1 MSLRLLLT
9 LAITLL
15 ATSSLPNDPRFDEQW
30 ALYKVGATCAW
41 ERTTGSTEVIVAVVD
56 SGVDP
61 THPDLAA
68 RLRTDGYDFVD
79 DDDDPRD
86 ENGHGTHVAGII
98 AAILDNNEG
107 IAGLA
112 PNVTILPVRVMN
124 ARGKG
129 SDRAIARGIRF
140 AADRGAKVI
149 NLSLGATLTLSADEP
164 SALVNEAIVYAQQQ
178 GALVVVAAGNDAV
191 PLPNAIAIDNP
202 DVLVVAATD
211 QRDRKAPF
219 SNSGPWVAVSAPGV
233 NILSA
238 MPTYEVFLT
247 SDELPRDERFRRN
260 YDYMS
265 GTSQAT
271 PYVSALA
278 ALLFSANPDW
288 NASQVAETI
297 RTNATDIRDLNPRF
311 ELGTGRIDACK
322 SFGGPPAEQAP
333 LPAPRPSAPRNETVL
348 GLLALCVCGIVL
360 ALALMAIAI
369 IGAGRR
375 RALRPAPAPAPAPV
389 PVYVPPPPSTP
400 PQPYQPAP
408 PQPVPTPQPAPTG
421 AWGTLAVIAG
431 AAQPRTYPL
440 IGAELVIGRSE
451 ECQIV
456 LIGDGS
462 VSRRHAIIRNN
473 GRQVTVED
481 AGSSHGTYLN
491 GVRITQPAPVRRGD
505 VLQVGQTQ
513 LRFG

>member
-1 MSLRLLLT
+1 MALRVLFI
-9 LAITLL
+9 LAIVLL
-15 ATSSLPNDPRFDEQW
+15 AAPSAPNDPDFDKQW
-30 ALYKVGATCAW
+30 ALRKVGALCAW
-41 ERTTGSTEVIVAVVD
+41 DRTTGSAEVIVAIVD

-61 THPDLAA
+61 THPDLVD

-79 DDDDPRD
+79 NDSDPRD
-86 ENGHGTHVAGII
+86 ENGHGTHVAGIV
-98 AAILDNNEG
+98 AAVLNNNEG
-107 IAGLA
+107 VAGLA
-112 PNVTILPVRVMN
+112 PGVTILPVRVMD
-124 ARGKG
+124 ARGRG

-140 AADRGAKVI
+140 SADKGAKVI
-149 NLSLGATLTLSADEP
+149 NLSLGATLTLNADEP
-164 SALVNEAIVYAQQQ
+164 LALVNDAIVYAQQQ

-191 PLPNAIAIDNP
+191 PLPNAIAVDNP

-211 QRDRKAPF
+211 ERDRKAPF

-233 NILSA
+233 HILST

-247 SDELPRDERFRRN
+247 SDRLPPDERFRRN

-271 PYVSALA
+271 PYVAALA

-288 NASQVAETI
+288 SPAQVAETI
-297 RTNATDIRDLNPRF
+297 RSNATNIRDLNPRF

-322 SFGGPPAEQAP
+322 SFGGPPAEAAP
-333 LPAPRPSAPRNETVL
+333 QPAPSPSTVRSESIL
-348 GLLALCVCGIVL
+348 GLLALCICGIVL
-360 ALALMAIAI
+360 ALVIMTLTFIR
-369 IGAGRR
+369 GGRR
-375 RALRPAPAPAPAPV
+375 RAPTPAPVPAPV
-389 PVYVPPPPSTP
+389 PVYTPPPAPTP
-400 PQPYQPAP
+400 PQPYRPTPPPVAA
-408 PQPVPTPQPAPTG
+408 PQPPTG
-421 AWGTLAVIAG
+421 AWGTLMVIAG
-431 AAQPRTYPL
+431 AAQPRTYSL
-440 IGAELVIGRSE
+440 AGAEVLIGRSE

-462 VSRRHAIIRNN
+462 VSRRHAIVRND
-473 GRQVTVED
+473 GRQVTVAD

-491 GVRITQPAPVRRGD
+491 GVRITQPTPVRRGD

>member
-1 MSLRLLLT
+1 MALRVLFI
-9 LAITLL
+9 LAIVLL
-15 ATSSLPNDPRFDEQW
+15 AAPSAPNDPDFDKQW
-30 ALYKVGATCAW
+30 ALRKVGALCAW
-41 ERTTGSTEVIVAVVD
+41 DRTTGSAEVIVAIVD

-61 THPDLAA
+61 THPDLVD

-79 DDDDPRD
+79 NDSDPRD
-86 ENGHGTHVAGII
+86 ENGHGTHVAGIV
-98 AAILDNNEG
+98 AAVLNNNEG
-107 IAGLA
+107 VAGLA
-112 PNVTILPVRVMN
+112 PGVTILPVRVMD
-124 ARGKG
+124 ARGRG

-140 AADRGAKVI
+140 SADKGAKVI
-149 NLSLGATLTLSADEP
+149 NLSLGATLTLNADEP
-164 SALVNEAIVYAQQQ
+164 LALVNDAIVYAQQQ

-191 PLPNAIAIDNP
+191 PLPNAIAVDNP

-211 QRDRKAPF
+211 ERDRKAPF

-233 NILSA
+233 HILST

-247 SDELPRDERFRRN
+247 SDRLPPDERFRRN

-271 PYVSALA
+271 PYVAALA

-288 NASQVAETI
+288 SPAQVAETI
-297 RTNATDIRDLNPRF
+297 RSNATNIRDLNPRF

-322 SFGGPPAEQAP
+322 SFGGPPAEAAP
-333 LPAPRPSAPRNETVL
+333 QPAPSPSTVRSESIL
-348 GLLALCVCGIVL
+348 GLLALCICGIVL
-360 ALALMAIAI
+360 ALVIMTLTFIR
-369 IGAGRR
+369 GGRR
-375 RALRPAPAPAPAPV
+375 APTPAPVPAPV
-389 PVYVPPPPSTP
+389 PVYTPPPA
-400 PQPYQPAP
+400 PAP
-408 PQPVPTPQPAPTG
+408 PQPYRPAPPPVAAPQSPTG
-421 AWGTLAVIAG
+421 AWGTLMVIAG
-431 AAQPRTYPL
+431 AAQPRTYSL
-440 IGAELVIGRSE
+440 DGAEMLIGRSE

-462 VSRRHAIIRNN
+462 VSRRHAIVRND
-473 GRQVTVED
+473 GRQVTVAD

-491 GVRITQPAPVRRGD
+491 GVRITQPTPVRRGD

>member
-1 MSLRLLLT
+1 MALRVLFI
-9 LAITLL
+9 LAIVLL
-15 ATSSLPNDPRFDEQW
+15 AAPSAPNDPDFDKQW
-30 ALYKVGATCAW
+30 ALRKVGALCAW
-41 ERTTGSTEVIVAVVD
+41 DRTTGSAEVIVAVVD

-61 THPDLAA
+61 THPDLVD

-79 DDDDPRD
+79 NDSDPRD
-86 ENGHGTHVAGII
+86 EHGHGTHVAGIV
-98 AAILDNNEG
+98 AAVLNNNEG
-107 IAGLA
+107 VAGLA
-112 PNVTILPVRVMN
+112 PDVTILPVRVMDE
-124 ARGKG
+124 RGRG

-140 AADRGAKVI
+140 SADKGAKVI
-149 NLSLGATLTLSADEP
+149 NLSLGATLTLNADEP
-164 SALVNEAIVYAQQQ
+164 LALVNDAIVYAQQQ

-191 PLPNAIAIDNP
+191 PLPNAIAVDNP

-211 QRDRKAPF
+211 ERDRKAPF

-233 NILSA
+233 YILST
-238 MPTYEVFLT
+238 MPTYDVFLT
-247 SDELPRDERFRRN
+247 SDRLPPDERFQRN

-271 PYVSALA
+271 PYVAALA

-288 NASQVAETI
+288 SPAQVAETI
-297 RTNATDIRDLNPRF
+297 RSNATNIRDLNPRF

-322 SFGGPPAEQAP
+322 SFGGPPAEAAP
-333 LPAPRPSAPRNETVL
+333 QPAPSPSTVRSESIL
-348 GLLALCVCGIVL
+348 GLLALCICGIVL
-360 ALALMAIAI
+360 ALVIMTLTFIR
-369 IGAGRR
+369 GGRR
-375 RALRPAPAPAPAPV
+375 RAPTPAPV
-389 PVYVPPPPSTP
+389 SASVPVYTPPPAPTP
-400 PQPYQPAP
+400 PQPYRPPPVDA
-408 PQPVPTPQPAPTG
+408 PQPPTG
-421 AWGTLAVIAG
+421 AWGTLMVIAG
-431 AAQPRTYPL
+431 AAQPRTYSL
-440 IGAELVIGRSE
+440 AGAEVLIGRSE

-462 VSRRHAIIRNN
+462 VSRRHAIVRND
-473 GRQVTVED
+473 GRQVTVAD

>member
-1 MSLRLLLT
+1 MALRVLFI
-9 LAITLL
+9 LAIVLL
-15 ATSSLPNDPRFDEQW
+15 AAPSAPNDPDFDKQW
-30 ALYKVGATCAW
+30 ALRKVGALCAW
-41 ERTTGSTEVIVAVVD
+41 DRTTGSAEVIVAIVD

-61 THPDLAA
+61 THPDLVD

-79 DDDDPRD
+79 DDSDPRD
-86 ENGHGTHVAGII
+86 ENGHGTHVAGIV
-98 AAILDNNEG
+98 AAVLNNNEG
-107 IAGLA
+107 VAGLA
-112 PNVTILPVRVMN
+112 PNVTILPVRVMD
-124 ARGKG
+124 ARGRG

-140 AADRGAKVI
+140 SADKGAKVI
-149 NLSLGATLTLSADEP
+149 NLSLGATLTLNADEP
-164 SALVNEAIVYAQQQ
+164 LALVNDAIVYAQQQ

-191 PLPNAIAIDNP
+191 PLPNAIAVDNP

-211 QRDRKAPF
+211 ERDRKAPF

-233 NILSA
+233 HILST

-247 SDELPRDERFRRN
+247 SDRLPPDERFRRN

-271 PYVSALA
+271 PYVAALA

-288 NASQVAETI
+288 SPAQVAETI
-297 RTNATDIRDLNPRF
+297 RSNATNIRDLNPRF

-322 SFGGPPAEQAP
+322 SFGGPPAEAAP
-333 LPAPRPSAPRNETVL
+333 QPAPSPSTVRSESIL
-348 GLLALCVCGIVL
+348 GLLALCICGIVL
-360 ALALMAIAI
+360 ALVIMTLTFIR
-369 IGAGRR
+369 GGRR
-375 RALRPAPAPAPAPV
+375 RAPTPAPVPAPV
-389 PVYVPPPPSTP
+389 PVYTPPPAPTP
-400 PQPYQPAP
+400 PQPYRPTPPPVAA
-408 PQPVPTPQPAPTG
+408 PQPPTG
-421 AWGTLAVIAG
+421 AWGTLMVIAG
-431 AAQPRTYPL
+431 AAQPRTYSL
-440 IGAELVIGRSE
+440 AGAEVLIGRSE

-462 VSRRHAIIRNN
+462 ISRRHAIVRND
-473 GRQVTVED
+473 GRQVTVAD

-491 GVRITQPAPVRRGD
+491 GVRITQPTPVRRGD

>member
-1 MSLRLLLT
+1 MSLRLLLA

-15 ATSSLPNDPRFDEQW
+15 VTSPSPNDPRFDDQW

-41 ERTTGSTEVIVAVVD
+41 ERTTGRADVIVAVVD
-56 SGVDP
+56 TGVDP

-68 RLRTDGYDFVD
+68 RVRADGYDFVD

-98 AAILDNNEG
+98 AAILNNNEG

-124 ARGKG
+124 ARGRG
-129 SDRAIARGIRF
+129 SDPDIARGIRF

-149 NLSLGATLTLSADEP
+149 NLSLGATLMLNADEP

-191 PLPNAIAIDNP
+191 PLPNAIAVDNP

-211 QRDRKAPF
+211 DRDRRAPF

-233 NILSA
+233 NILST

-271 PYVSALA
+271 PYVAALA

-288 NASQVAETI
+288 SAGQVAETI
-297 RTNATDIRDLNPRF
+297 RSNATDIRNLNPRF

-333 LPAPRPSAPRNETVL
+333 QPMPRPSAPRNETAL
-348 GLLALCVCGIVL
+348 GLLALCVCGVVL
-360 ALALMAIAI
+360 ALILATITFIA
-369 IGAGRR
+369 AGRR
-375 RALRPAPAPAPAPV
+375 RAPRPAPAPAPV
-389 PVYVPPPPSTP
+389 PVYVPPPPPAP
-400 PQPYQPAP
+400 PQPYQPTPPAP
-408 PQPVPTPQPAPTG
+408 VSAPQPAPAG
-421 AWGTLAVIAG
+421 AWGTLTVIAG
-431 AAQPRTYPL
+431 AAQPRTYSL
-440 IGAELVIGRSE
+440 SGAELVIGRSE

-491 GVRITQPAPVRRGD
+491 GVRITQPTPVRRGD

>member
-1 MSLRLLLT
+1 MSLRILLA
-9 LAITLL
+9 LAIILL
-15 ATSSLPNDPRFDEQW
+15 AAPSTPNDPSFDRQW
-30 ALYKVGATCAW
+30 ALRKVGALCAW
-41 ERTTGSTEVIVAVVD
+41 DRTTGSANVIVAVVD

-61 THPDLAA
+61 THPDLVD

-79 DDDDPRD
+79 DDSDPRD
-86 ENGHGTHVAGII
+86 ENGHGTHVAGIV
-98 AAILDNNEG
+98 AAVLNNNEG
-107 IAGLA
+107 VAGLA
-112 PNVTILPVRVMN
+112 PGVTILPVRVMD
-124 ARGKG
+124 ARGRG

-140 AADRGAKVI
+140 SADKGAKVI
-149 NLSLGATLTLSADEP
+149 NLSLGATLTLNADEP
-164 SALVNEAIVYAQQQ
+164 SALVNDAIVYAQQQ

-191 PLPNAIAIDNP
+191 PLPNAIAVDNP

-211 QRDRKAPF
+211 ERDRKAPF

-233 NILSA
+233 NILST

-247 SDELPRDERFRRN
+247 SNRLPPDERFRRN

-271 PYVSALA
+271 PYVAALA

-288 NASQVAETI
+288 SPAQVAEAI
-297 RTNATDIRDLNPRF
+297 RSNATNIRDLNPRF

-322 SFGGPPAEQAP
+322 SFGGPPAEAAP
-333 LPAPRPSAPRNETVL
+333 QPALPPSTVRGESFL
-348 GLLALCVCGIVL
+348 GLLALCICGIVL
-360 ALALMAIAI
+360 ALVAMTLTFIR
-369 IGAGRR
+369 GGQR
-375 RALRPAPAPAPAPV
+375 RAPTPVPVPAPV
-389 PVYVPPPPSTP
+389 PVYTPPPAPTP
-400 PQPYQPAP
+400 PQPYRLLPVAA
-408 PQPVPTPQPAPTG
+408 PQPPTG
-421 AWGTLAVIAG
+421 AWGTLMVIAG
-431 AAQPRTYPL
+431 AAQPRTYL
-440 IGAELVIGRSE
+440 LAGAEVLIGRSE

-462 VSRRHAIIRNN
+462 VSRRHAIVRND
-473 GRQVTVED
+473 GRQVTVAD

-491 GVRITQPAPVRRGD
+491 GVRITQPTPVRRGD

>member
-1 MSLRLLLT
+1 MMSLRILLA
-9 LAITLL
+9 LAIALF
-15 ATSSLPNDPRFDEQW
+15 ASASSPTDPRFDEQW

-41 ERTTGSTEVIVAVVD
+41 ERTRGSADVIVAVVD

-68 RLRTDGYDFVD
+68 RLRSDGYDFVD
-79 DDDDPRD
+79 NDADPRD

-112 PNVTILPVRVMN
+112 PEVTILPVRVMN

-149 NLSLGATLTLSADEP
+149 NLSLGATLTLNADEP
-164 SALVNEAIVYAQQQ
+164 SALVNDAIIYAQQQ

-191 PLPNAIAIDNP
+191 PLPNAIAVDNP

-219 SNSGPWVAVSAPGV
+219 SNSGPWIAVSAPGV
-233 NILSA
+233 NILST

-247 SDELPRDERFRRN
+247 SDQVPRDERFRRD

-271 PYVSALA
+271 PYVAALA

-288 NASQVAETI
+288 SAAQVAETI

-333 LPAPRPSAPRNETVL
+333 QPAPRPSAPRSESLL

-360 ALALMAIAI
+360 ALAFAAIAL

-375 RALRPAPAPAPAPV
+375 RSPRPAPAPV
-389 PVYVPPPPSTP
+389 PVPVYAPPTPSSP
-400 PQPYQPAP
+400 PQPYQATP
-408 PQPVPTPQPAPTG
+408 PVSTAQSAPTG

-431 AAQPRTYPL
+431 AAQPRTYAL
-440 IGAELVIGRSE
+440 SGAELVIGRSE

-491 GVRITQPAPVRRGD
+491 GARIIQPTPVRRGD

>member
-1 MSLRLLLT
+1 MSLRLLLA

-15 ATSSLPNDPRFDEQW
+15 ATSSSPTDPRFDEQW

-41 ERTTGSTEVIVAVVD
+41 ERTTGSADVIVAVVD

-68 RLRTDGYDFVD
+68 RLRSDGYDFVD
-79 DDDDPRD
+79 NDDDPRD

-98 AAILDNNEG
+98 AAILNNNEG
-107 IAGLA
+107 IVGLA

-149 NLSLGATLTLSADEP
+149 NLSLGATLTLSANEP
-164 SALVNEAIVYAQQQ
+164 SALVNEAIIYAQQQ

-202 DVLVVAATD
+202 DVLIVAATD

-233 NILSA
+233 NILST

-271 PYVSALA
+271 PYVAALA

-288 NASQVAETI
+288 SASQVAETI
-297 RTNATDIRDLNPRF
+297 RANATDIRDLNPRF

-322 SFGGPPAEQAP
+322 SFGGLPAEQAP
-333 LPAPRPSAPRNETVL
+333 QPMPRPSAPRNETAL
-348 GLLALCVCGIVL
+348 GLLALCVCGVVL
-360 ALALMAIAI
+360 ALLLATTTFIA
-369 IGAGRR
+369 AGRR
-375 RALRPAPAPAPAPV
+375 RAPRPAPAPAPV
-389 PVYVPPPPSTP
+389 PVYVPPPPAAP
-400 PQPYQPAP
+400 PQPYQPTP
-408 PQPVPTPQPAPTG
+408 SPSVPTPSPAPAG
-421 AWGTLAVIAG
+421 GWGTLMVIAG

-440 IGAELVIGRSE
+440 SGVELVIGRSE

-491 GVRITQPAPVRRGD
+491 GVRITQPTPVRRGD

>member
-1 MSLRLLLT
+1 MSLRILLA
-9 LAITLL
+9 LAITLFV
-15 ATSSLPNDPRFDEQW
+15 TSASPTDPRFDEQW

-41 ERTTGSTEVIVAVVD
+41 ERTTGSADVIVAVVD

-79 DDDDPRD
+79 NDDDPRD

-98 AAILDNNEG
+98 AAILNNNEG

-112 PNVTILPVRVMN
+112 PGVTILPVRVMN
-124 ARGKG
+124 ARGRG

-149 NLSLGATLTLSADEP
+149 NLSLGATLTLNADEP
-164 SALVNEAIVYAQQQ
+164 SALVNDAIIYAQQQ

-191 PLPNAIAIDNP
+191 PLPNAIAVDNP

-211 QRDRKAPF
+211 QRDRRAPF
-219 SNSGPWVAVSAPGV
+219 SNTGPWVAVSAPGV
-233 NILSA
+233 NILST

-247 SDELPRDERFRRN
+247 SDAVPRDERFRRN

-271 PYVSALA
+271 PYVAALA

-288 NASQVAETI
+288 SASQVAETI

-311 ELGTGRIDACK
+311 EMGTGRIDACK

-333 LPAPRPSAPRNETVL
+333 QPMPQPDGPIPVSETAL

-360 ALALMAIAI
+360 ALLLATMTFIV
-369 IGAGRR
+369 AGRR
-375 RALRPAPAPAPAPV
+375 RAPRPAPAPV
-389 PVYVPPPPSTP
+389 PVYVPPPPPAP
-400 PQPYQPAP
+400 PQPYQQPAP
-408 PQPVPTPQPAPTG
+408 APTAPTPQSAPSG

-431 AAQPRTYPL
+431 AAQSRTYPL
-440 IGAELVIGRSE
+440 SGAELVIGRSE

>member
-1 MSLRLLLT
+1 MSLRILLA
-9 LAITLL
+9 LAIILL
-15 ATSSLPNDPRFDEQW
+15 AAPSTPNDPSFDRQW
-30 ALYKVGATCAW
+30 ALRKVGALCAW
-41 ERTTGSTEVIVAVVD
+41 DRTTGSANVIVAVVD

-61 THPDLAA
+61 THPDLVD

-79 DDDDPRD
+79 DDSDPRD
-86 ENGHGTHVAGII
+86 ENGHGTHVAGIV
-98 AAILDNNEG
+98 AAVLNNNEG
-107 IAGLA
+107 VAGLA
-112 PNVTILPVRVMN
+112 PGVTILPVRVMD
-124 ARGKG
+124 ARGRG

-140 AADRGAKVI
+140 SADKGAKVI
-149 NLSLGATLTLSADEP
+149 NLSLGATLTLNADEP
-164 SALVNEAIVYAQQQ
+164 SALVNDAIIYAQQQ

-191 PLPNAIAIDNP
+191 PLPNAIAVDNP

-211 QRDRKAPF
+211 ERDRKAPF

-233 NILSA
+233 HILST

-247 SDELPRDERFRRN
+247 SDRLPPDERFRRN

-271 PYVSALA
+271 PYVAALA

-288 NASQVAETI
+288 SPAQVAEAI
-297 RTNATDIRDLNPRF
+297 RSNATNIRDLNPRF

-322 SFGGPPAEQAP
+322 SFGGPPAEAAP
-333 LPAPRPSAPRNETVL
+333 QPALPPSTVRGESFL
-348 GLLALCVCGIVL
+348 GLLALCICGIVL
-360 ALALMAIAI
+360 ALVAMTLTFIR
-369 IGAGRR
+369 GGQR
-375 RALRPAPAPAPAPV
+375 RAPTPVPVPAPV
-389 PVYVPPPPSTP
+389 PVYTPPPAPTP
-400 PQPYQPAP
+400 PQPYRMLPVAA
-408 PQPVPTPQPAPTG
+408 PQPPTG
-421 AWGTLAVIAG
+421 AWGTLMVIAG
-431 AAQPRTYPL
+431 AAQPRTYL
-440 IGAELVIGRSE
+440 LAGAEVLIGRSE

-462 VSRRHAIIRNN
+462 VSRRHAIVRND
-473 GRQVTVED
+473 GRQVTVAD

-491 GVRITQPAPVRRGD
+491 GVRITQPTPVRRGD

>member
-1 MSLRLLLT
+1 MLLRVLLALT
-9 LAITLL
+9 ITLS
-15 ATSSLPNDPRFDEQW
+15 ATSSSPTDPRFDEQW
-30 ALYKVGATCAW
+30 ALRKVGATCAW
-41 ERTTGSTEVIVAVVD
+41 QRTTGSVDVIVAVVD

-79 DDDDPRD
+79 NDNDPSD

-107 IAGLA
+107 IVGLA

-124 ARGKG
+124 ARGRG

-149 NLSLGATLTLSADEP
+149 NLSLGATLTLNADEP
-164 SALVNEAIVYAQQQ
+164 SALVNDAIIYAQQQ

-211 QRDRKAPF
+211 ERDRKAPF

-233 NILSA
+233 DILST

-247 SDELPRDERFRRN
+247 SDQVPPDERFRRN
-260 YDYMS
+260 YDRMS

-271 PYVSALA
+271 PYVAALA

-288 NASQVAETI
+288 SAAQVAEAI
-297 RTNATDIRDLNPRF
+297 RTNATNIRDLNPRF

-322 SFGGPPAEQAP
+322 AFGGPPAEQISQ
-333 LPAPRPSAPRNETVL
+333 PAPRLSAPRNETLL
-348 GLLALCVCGIVL
+348 GLLALCVCGVVL
-360 ALALMAIAI
+360 ALIVTVITIA
-369 IGAGRR
+369 GAGRR
-375 RALRPAPAPAPAPV
+375 RAPRPAPAPTPV
-389 PVYVPPPPSTP
+389 PVYAPPPQPAP

-408 PQPVPTPQPAPTG
+408 APPVTASPQPLPSG
-421 AWGTLAVIAG
+421 AWGTLVVIAG
-431 AAQPRTYPL
+431 AAQPRTYSL
-440 IGAELVIGRSE
+440 SGAEVVIGRSE

-456 LIGDGS
+456 LFGDGS
-462 VSRRHAIIRNN
+462 VSRRHATIRNN

-491 GVRITQPAPVRRGD
+491 GVRITQPTPVRRGD

>member
-1 MSLRLLLT
+1 MALRILFI
-9 LAITLL
+9 LAILLL
-15 ATSSLPNDPRFDEQW
+15 ATPSAPNDPNFDKQW
-30 ALYKVGATCAW
+30 ALRKVGALCAW
-41 ERTTGSTEVIVAVVD
+41 DRTTGSAEVIVAVVD

-61 THPDLAA
+61 THPDLVD

-79 DDDDPRD
+79 NDSDPRD
-86 ENGHGTHVAGII
+86 ENGHGTHVAGIV
-98 AAILDNNEG
+98 AAVLNNNEG
-107 IAGLA
+107 VAGLA
-112 PNVTILPVRVMN
+112 PGVTILPVRVMD
-124 ARGKG
+124 ARGRG

-140 AADRGAKVI
+140 SADRGAKVI
-149 NLSLGATLTLSADEP
+149 NLSLGATLTLNADEP
-164 SALVNEAIVYAQQQ
+164 SVLVNDAIVYAQQQ

-191 PLPNAIAIDNP
+191 PLPNAIAVDNP

-211 QRDRKAPF
+211 ERDRKAPF

-233 NILSA
+233 NILST

-247 SDELPRDERFRRN
+247 SDWLPPDERFRRN

-288 NASQVAETI
+288 SPAQVAEII
-297 RTNATDIRDLNPRF
+297 RSNATNIRDLNPRF

-322 SFGGPPAEQAP
+322 SFGGPPAEAAP
-333 LPAPRPSAPRNETVL
+333 QPAPSPSTVRSESIL
-348 GLLALCVCGIVL
+348 GLLALCICGI
-360 ALALMAIAI
+360 ALALVIMTLTFIW
-369 IGAGRR
+369 GGRR
-375 RALRPAPAPAPAPV
+375 RAPTPAPVPAPV
-389 PVYVPPPPSTP
+389 PVYTPPPAPAP
-400 PQPYQPAP
+400 PQPYQPTSPPVAA
-408 PQPVPTPQPAPTG
+408 PQPPTG
-421 AWGTLAVIAG
+421 AWGTLTVIAG
-431 AAQPRTYPL
+431 AAQPRTYSL
-440 IGAELVIGRSE
+440 ASAEVLIGRSE

-462 VSRRHAIIRNN
+462 VSRRHAIVRND
-473 GRQVTVED
+473 GRQVTVAD

-491 GVRITQPAPVRRGD
+491 GVRITQPTPVRRGD

>member
-1 MSLRLLLT
+1 MSLRILLA
-9 LAITLL
+9 LAIILL
-15 ATSSLPNDPRFDEQW
+15 AAPSAPNDPRFDRQW
-30 ALYKVGATCAW
+30 ALRRVGALCAW
-41 ERTTGSTEVIVAVVD
+41 DRTTGSAEVIGAIVD

-61 THPDLAA
+61 THPDLVD

-79 DDDDPRD
+79 NDSDPRD
-86 ENGHGTHVAGII
+86 ENGHGTHVAGIV
-98 AAILDNNEG
+98 AAVLNNNEG
-107 IAGLA
+107 VAGLA
-112 PNVTILPVRVMN
+112 PGVTILPVRVMD
-124 ARGKG
+124 ARGRG

-140 AADRGAKVI
+140 SADKGAKVI
-149 NLSLGATLTLSADEP
+149 NLSLGATLTLNADEP
-164 SALVNEAIVYAQQQ
+164 LALVNDAIVYAQQQ

-191 PLPNAIAIDNP
+191 PLPNAIAVDNP

-211 QRDRKAPF
+211 ERDRKAPF

-233 NILSA
+233 HILST

-247 SDELPRDERFRRN
+247 SDRLPPDERFRRN

-271 PYVSALA
+271 PYVAALA

-288 NASQVAETI
+288 SPAQVAETI
-297 RTNATDIRDLNPRF
+297 RSNATNIRDLNPRF

-322 SFGGPPAEQAP
+322 SFGGPPAEAAP
-333 LPAPRPSAPRNETVL
+333 QPAPSPSTVRSESIL
-348 GLLALCVCGIVL
+348 GLLALCICGIVL
-360 ALALMAIAI
+360 ALVIMTLTFIR
-369 IGAGRR
+369 GGRR
-375 RALRPAPAPAPAPV
+375 RAPTPAPVPAPV
-389 PVYVPPPPSTP
+389 PVYTPPPAPTP
-400 PQPYQPAP
+400 PQPYRPTPVDA
-408 PQPVPTPQPAPTG
+408 PQPPTG
-421 AWGTLAVIAG
+421 AWGTLMVIAG
-431 AAQPRTYPL
+431 AAQPRTYSL
-440 IGAELVIGRSE
+440 AGAEVLIGRSE

-462 VSRRHAIIRNN
+462 ISRRHAIVRND
-473 GRQVTVED
+473 GRQVTVAD

-491 GVRITQPAPVRRGD
+491 GVRITQPTLVRRGD

>member
-1 MSLRLLLT
+1 MALRVLLILAILLL
-9 LAITLL
+9 A
-15 ATSSLPNDPRFDEQW
+15 APSAPNDPDFDKQW
-30 ALYKVGATCAW
+30 ALRKVGALCAW
-41 ERTTGSTEVIVAVVD
+41 DRTTGSAEVIVAVVD

-61 THPDLAA
+61 THPDLVD

-79 DDDDPRD
+79 NDSDPRD
-86 ENGHGTHVAGII
+86 EHGHGTHVAGIV
-98 AAILDNNEG
+98 AAVLNNNEG
-107 IAGLA
+107 VAGLA
-112 PNVTILPVRVMN
+112 PGVTILPVRVMD
-124 ARGKG
+124 ARGRG

-140 AADRGAKVI
+140 SADKGAKVI
-149 NLSLGATLTLSADEP
+149 NLSLGATLTLNADEP
-164 SALVNEAIVYAQQQ
+164 LALVNDAIIYAQQQ

-191 PLPNAIAIDNP
+191 PLPNAIAVDNP

-211 QRDRKAPF
+211 ERDRKAPF

-233 NILSA
+233 HILST

-247 SDELPRDERFRRN
+247 SDRLPPDERFRRN

-271 PYVSALA
+271 PYVAALA
-278 ALLFSANPDW
+278 ALLFSANPEW
-288 NASQVAETI
+288 SAAQVAEVI
-297 RTNATDIRDLNPRF
+297 RSNATNIRDLNPRF

-322 SFGGPPAEQAP
+322 SFGGPPAEAAP
-333 LPAPRPSAPRNETVL
+333 QPAPSPSTVRSESIL
-348 GLLALCVCGIVL
+348 GLLALCICGIVL
-360 ALALMAIAI
+360 ALVIMTLTFIR
-369 IGAGRR
+369 GGRR
-375 RALRPAPAPAPAPV
+375 RAPTPAPV
-389 PVYVPPPPSTP
+389 SASVPVYTPPPAPTP
-400 PQPYQPAP
+400 PQPYRPPPVDA
-408 PQPVPTPQPAPTG
+408 PQPPTG
-421 AWGTLAVIAG
+421 AWGTLMVIAG
-431 AAQPRTYPL
+431 AAQPRTYSL
-440 IGAELVIGRSE
+440 AGAEVLIGRSE

-462 VSRRHAIIRNN
+462 VSRRHAIVRND
-473 GRQVTVED
+473 GRQVTVAD

>member
-1 MSLRLLLT
+1 MALR
-9 LAITLL
+9 ILL
-15 ATSSLPNDPRFDEQW
+15 ALTIILVAAPSAPNDPSFDKQW
-30 ALYKVGATCAW
+30 ALYKVGALCAW
-41 ERTTGSTEVIVAVVD
+41 ERTTGSADVIVAIVD

-61 THPDLAA
+61 THPDLVE

-79 DDDDPRD
+79 DDSDPRD
-86 ENGHGTHVAGII
+86 ENGHGTHVAGIV
-98 AAILDNNEG
+98 AAVLNNNEG
-107 IAGLA
+107 ITGLA

-124 ARGKG
+124 ERGRG

-140 AADRGAKVI
+140 SADKGAKVI
-149 NLSLGATLTLSADEP
+149 NLSLGATLTLNTDEP
-164 SALVNEAIVYAQQQ
+164 SVLVNEAIVYAQQR

-191 PLPNAIAIDNP
+191 PLPNAIAVDNP

-219 SNSGPWVAVSAPGV
+219 SNSGPWIAVSAPGV
-233 NILSA
+233 NILST

-247 SDELPRDERFRRN
+247 SDRLPSDERFRRN

-271 PYVSALA
+271 PYVAALA
-278 ALLFSANPDW
+278 ALLFSAHPDW
-288 NASQVAETI
+288 STTQVAETI
-297 RTNATDIRDLNPRF
+297 RANATNIRDLNPRF

-322 SFGGPPAEQAP
+322 SFGGPPAEAAP
-333 LPAPRPSAPRNETVL
+333 QPAPPPSTVRGESIL
-348 GLLALCVCGIVL
+348 GLLALCVCGVVL
-360 ALALMAIAI
+360 ALFIMTIAFI
-369 IGAGRR
+369 RGGRR
-375 RALRPAPAPAPAPV
+375 RAPTPAPV
-389 PVYVPPPPSTP
+389 PTPVPVYTPPPAPTP

-408 PQPVPTPQPAPTG
+408 LPASAPSQPPAG
-421 AWGTLAVIAG
+421 AWGTLTVIAG
-431 AAQPRTYPL
+431 AAQPRTYSL
-440 IGAELVIGRSE
+440 AGAEVLIGRSE

-462 VSRRHAIIRNN
+462 VSRRHALVRND
-473 GRQVTVED
+473 GRHVTVMD
-481 AGSSHGTYLN
+481 VGSSHGTYLN
-491 GVRITQPAPVRRGD
+491 GVRITQPTPVRRGD

>member
-1 MSLRLLLT
+1 MLRLLLA
-9 LAITLL
+9 LAVTFV
-15 ATSSLPNDPRFDEQW
+15 ATSSSPNDPRFDEQW

-41 ERTTGSTEVIVAVVD
+41 ERTRGSAEVIVAVVD

-149 NLSLGATLTLSADEP
+149 NLSLGATLTLNADEP
-164 SALVNEAIVYAQQQ
+164 SALVNEAIVYAQQR
-178 GALVVVAAGNDAV
+178 GALIVAAAGNDAV
-191 PLPNAIAIDNP
+191 PLPNAIAVDNP

-233 NILSA
+233 NILST

-288 NASQVAETI
+288 SARQVAETI
-297 RTNATDIRDLNPRF
+297 RANAKDIRDLNPRF

-322 SFGGPPAEQAP
+322 SFGGPPAEQVQ
-333 LPAPRPSAPRNETVL
+333 PAPRPSAPRNETAL
-348 GLLALCVCGIVL
+348 GLLAVCVCGLVL
-360 ALALMAIAI
+360 ALLLATLTLAS
-369 IGAGRR
+369 AGRR
-375 RALRPAPAPAPAPV
+375 RAPSPAPAPAPV

-408 PQPVPTPQPAPTG
+408 PPTPTPQPTPAG
-421 AWGTLAVIAG
+421 AWGTLTVIAG
-431 AAQPRTYPL
+431 AAQPRVYPL
-440 IGAELVIGRSE
+440 SGAELVVGRSE
-451 ECQIV
+451 ACQIV
-456 LIGDGS
+456 LIGDGT
-462 VSRRHAIIRNN
+462 VSRRHAIIRND

-491 GVRITQPAPVRRGD
+491 GVRIIQPAPVRRGD

>member
-1 MSLRLLLT
+1 MMSLRLLLT

-15 ATSSLPNDPRFDEQW
+15 ATSSSPNDPRFDEQW

-233 NILSA
+233 DILSA
-238 MPTYEVFLT
+238 MPTYEVF
-247 SDELPRDERFRRN
+247 RQAMACRA
-260 YDYMS
+260 MS
-265 GTSQAT
+265 GSAAT
-271 PYVSALA
+271 T
-278 ALLFSANPDW
+278 
-288 NASQVAETI
+288 TI
-297 RTNATDIRDLNPRF
+297 
-311 ELGTGRIDACK
+311 
-322 SFGGPPAEQAP
+322 
-333 LPAPRPSAPRNETVL
+333 
-348 GLLALCVCGIVL
+348 
-360 ALALMAIAI
+360 
-369 IGAGRR
+369 
-375 RALRPAPAPAPAPV
+375 
-389 PVYVPPPPSTP
+389 
-400 PQPYQPAP
+400 
-408 PQPVPTPQPAPTG
+408 
-421 AWGTLAVIAG
+421 
-431 AAQPRTYPL
+431 
-440 IGAELVIGRSE
+440 
-451 ECQIV
+451 
-456 LIGDGS
+456 
-462 VSRRHAIIRNN
+462 
-473 GRQVTVED
+473 
-481 AGSSHGTYLN
+481 
-491 GVRITQPAPVRRGD
+491 
-505 VLQVGQTQ
+505 
-513 LRFG
+513 

>member
-1 MSLRLLLT
+1 MSLRILLA
-9 LAITLL
+9 LAIILL
-15 ATSSLPNDPRFDEQW
+15 AAPSTPNDPSFDRQW
-30 ALYKVGATCAW
+30 ALRKVGALCAW
-41 ERTTGSTEVIVAVVD
+41 DRTTGSANVIVAVVD

-61 THPDLAA
+61 THPDLVD

-79 DDDDPRD
+79 DDSDPRD
-86 ENGHGTHVAGII
+86 ENGHGTHVAGIV
-98 AAILDNNEG
+98 AAVLNNNEG
-107 IAGLA
+107 VAGLA
-112 PNVTILPVRVMN
+112 PGVTILPVRVMD
-124 ARGKG
+124 ARGRG

-140 AADRGAKVI
+140 SADKGAKVI
-149 NLSLGATLTLSADEP
+149 NLSLGATLTLNADEP
-164 SALVNEAIVYAQQQ
+164 SALVNDAIVYAQQQ

-191 PLPNAIAIDNP
+191 PLPNAIAVDNP

-211 QRDRKAPF
+211 ERDRKAPF

-233 NILSA
+233 NILST

-247 SDELPRDERFRRN
+247 SNRLPPDERFRRN

-271 PYVSALA
+271 PYVAALA

-288 NASQVAETI
+288 SPAQVAEAI
-297 RTNATDIRDLNPRF
+297 RSNATNIRDLNPRF

-322 SFGGPPAEQAP
+322 SFGGPPAEAAP
-333 LPAPRPSAPRNETVL
+333 QPALPPSTVRGESFL
-348 GLLALCVCGIVL
+348 GLLALCICGIVL
-360 ALALMAIAI
+360 ALVAMTLTFIR
-369 IGAGRR
+369 GGQR
-375 RALRPAPAPAPAPV
+375 RAPTPVPVPAPV
-389 PVYVPPPPSTP
+389 PVYTPPPAPTP
-400 PQPYQPAP
+400 PQPYRMLPVAA
-408 PQPVPTPQPAPTG
+408 PQPPTG
-421 AWGTLAVIAG
+421 AWGTLMVIAG
-431 AAQPRTYPL
+431 AAQPRTYL
-440 IGAELVIGRSE
+440 LAGAEVLIGRSE

-462 VSRRHAIIRNN
+462 VSRRHAIVRND
-473 GRQVTVED
+473 GRQVTVAD

-491 GVRITQPAPVRRGD
+491 GVRITQPTPVRRGD

>member
-1 MSLRLLLT
+1 MALRVLFI
-9 LAITLL
+9 LAIVLL
-15 ATSSLPNDPRFDEQW
+15 AAPSAPNDPDFDKQW
-30 ALYKVGATCAW
+30 ALRKVGALCAW
-41 ERTTGSTEVIVAVVD
+41 DRTTGSAEVIVAIVD

-61 THPDLAA
+61 THPDLVD

-79 DDDDPRD
+79 NDSDPRD
-86 ENGHGTHVAGII
+86 ENGHGTHVAGIV
-98 AAILDNNEG
+98 AAVLNNNEG
-107 IAGLA
+107 VAGLA
-112 PNVTILPVRVMN
+112 PGVTILPVRVMD
-124 ARGKG
+124 ARGRG

-140 AADRGAKVI
+140 SADKGAKVI
-149 NLSLGATLTLSADEP
+149 NLSLGATLTLNADEP
-164 SALVNEAIVYAQQQ
+164 LALVNDAIVYAQQQ

-191 PLPNAIAIDNP
+191 PLPNAIAVDNP

-211 QRDRKAPF
+211 ERDRKAPF

-233 NILSA
+233 HILST

-247 SDELPRDERFRRN
+247 SDRLPPDERFRRN

-271 PYVSALA
+271 PYVAALA

-288 NASQVAETI
+288 SPAQVAETI
-297 RTNATDIRDLNPRF
+297 RSNATNIRDLNPRF

-322 SFGGPPAEQAP
+322 SFGGPPAEAAP
-333 LPAPRPSAPRNETVL
+333 QPAPSPSTVRSESIL
-348 GLLALCVCGIVL
+348 GLLALCICGIVL
-360 ALALMAIAI
+360 ALVIMTLTFIR
-369 IGAGRR
+369 GGRR
-375 RALRPAPAPAPAPV
+375 APTPAPV
-389 PVYVPPPPSTP
+389 PASVPVYTPPPAPTP
-400 PQPYQPAP
+400 PQPYRPPPVDAP
-408 PQPVPTPQPAPTG
+408 QSPTG
-421 AWGTLAVIAG
+421 AWGTLMVIAG
-431 AAQPRTYPL
+431 AAQPRTYSL
-440 IGAELVIGRSE
+440 DGAEMLIGRSE

-462 VSRRHAIIRNN
+462 VSRRHAIVRND
-473 GRQVTVED
+473 GRQVTVAD

-491 GVRITQPAPVRRGD
+491 GVRITQPTLVRRGD

>member
-1 MSLRLLLT
+1 MSLRILLA
-9 LAITLL
+9 LAIILL
-15 ATSSLPNDPRFDEQW
+15 AAPSAPNDPSFDRQW
-30 ALYKVGATCAW
+30 ALRKVGALCAW
-41 ERTTGSTEVIVAVVD
+41 DRTTGSANVIVAVVD

-61 THPDLAA
+61 THPDLVD

-79 DDDDPRD
+79 DDSDPRD
-86 ENGHGTHVAGII
+86 ENGHGTHVAGIV
-98 AAILDNNEG
+98 AAVLNNNEG
-107 IAGLA
+107 VAGLA
-112 PNVTILPVRVMN
+112 PGVTILPVRVMD
-124 ARGKG
+124 ARGRG

-140 AADRGAKVI
+140 SADKGAKVI
-149 NLSLGATLTLSADEP
+149 NLSLGATLTLNADEP
-164 SALVNEAIVYAQQQ
+164 SALVNDAIVYAQQQ

-191 PLPNAIAIDNP
+191 PLPNAIAVDNP

-211 QRDRKAPF
+211 ERDRKAPF

-233 NILSA
+233 NILST

-247 SDELPRDERFRRN
+247 SNRLPPDERFRRN

-271 PYVSALA
+271 PYVAALA

-288 NASQVAETI
+288 SPAQVAEAI
-297 RTNATDIRDLNPRF
+297 RSNATNIRDLNPRF

-322 SFGGPPAEQAP
+322 SFGGPPAEAAP
-333 LPAPRPSAPRNETVL
+333 QPALPPSTVRGESFL
-348 GLLALCVCGIVL
+348 GLLALCICGIVL
-360 ALALMAIAI
+360 ALVAMTLTFIR
-369 IGAGRR
+369 GGQR
-375 RALRPAPAPAPAPV
+375 RAPTPVPVPAPV
-389 PVYVPPPPSTP
+389 PVYTPPPAPTP
-400 PQPYQPAP
+400 PQPYRMLPVAA
-408 PQPVPTPQPAPTG
+408 PQPPTG
-421 AWGTLAVIAG
+421 AWGTLMVIAG
-431 AAQPRTYPL
+431 AAQPRTYL
-440 IGAELVIGRSE
+440 LAGAEVLIGRSE

-462 VSRRHAIIRNN
+462 VSRRHAIVRND
-473 GRQVTVED
+473 GRQVTVAD

-491 GVRITQPAPVRRGD
+491 GVRITQPTPVRRGD

>member
-1 MSLRLLLT
+1 MVLRVLLI
-9 LAITLL
+9 LAILL
-15 ATSSLPNDPRFDEQW
+15 AAPLSSPNDPRFDEQW
-30 ALYKVGATCAW
+30 ALRHVGATCAW
-41 ERTTGSTEVIVAVVD
+41 SRTTGNAEVIVAVVD

-61 THPDLAA
+61 DHPDLAA
-68 RLRTDGYDFVD
+68 RLRSDGYDFVD
-79 DDDDPRD
+79 DDADPRD

-124 ARGKG
+124 RRGTG
-129 SDRAIARGIRF
+129 RDPAIARGIRF

-149 NLSLGATLTLSADEP
+149 NLSLGATLTLNADEP
-164 SALVNEAIVYAQQQ
+164 SVLVNDAIIYAQQQ

-191 PLPNAIAIDNP
+191 PLPNAIAVDNP

-219 SNSGPWVAVSAPGV
+219 SNSGPWIAVSAPGV
-233 NILSA
+233 NILST

-247 SDELPRDERFRRN
+247 SDELPRDERFRN
-260 YDYMS
+260 DYDYMS

-288 NASQVAETI
+288 SAAQVAETI
-297 RTNATDIRDLNPRF
+297 RANARDIRDLNPRF
-311 ELGTGRIDACK
+311 EMGTGRIDACK

-333 LPAPRPSAPRNETVL
+333 PPALRDAAPNSESLL

-360 ALALMAIAI
+360 ALTLTVITI

-375 RALRPAPAPAPAPV
+375 RAPRPAPAPVPV
-389 PVYVPPPPSTP
+389 PVYVPPPPPAP
-400 PQPYQPAP
+400 PQPYQPTPTAS
-408 PQPVPTPQPAPTG
+408 TPQPAPSG
-421 AWGTLAVIAG
+421 AWGTLSVIAG

-440 IGAELVIGRSE
+440 NRAELVIGRSE

-491 GVRITQPAPVRRGD
+491 GVRIVQPTPVRRGD

>member
-1 MSLRLLLT
+1 MALRILFILAILLL
-9 LAITLL
+9 A
-15 ATSSLPNDPRFDEQW
+15 APSAPNDPNFDKQW
-30 ALYKVGATCAW
+30 ALRKVGALCAW
-41 ERTTGSTEVIVAVVD
+41 DRTTGSAEVIVAIVD

-61 THPDLAA
+61 THPDLVD

-79 DDDDPRD
+79 DDSDPRD
-86 ENGHGTHVAGII
+86 EHGHGTHVAGIV
-98 AAILDNNEG
+98 AAVLNNNEG
-107 IAGLA
+107 VAGLA
-112 PNVTILPVRVMN
+112 PDVTILPVRVMDV
-124 ARGKG
+124 RGRG

-140 AADRGAKVI
+140 SADKGAKVI
-149 NLSLGATLTLSADEP
+149 NLSLGATLTLNADEP
-164 SALVNEAIVYAQQQ
+164 LALVNDAIVYAQQQ

-191 PLPNAIAIDNP
+191 PLPNAIAVDNP

-211 QRDRKAPF
+211 ERDRKAPF

-233 NILSA
+233 NILST

-247 SDELPRDERFRRN
+247 SDRLPPDERFRRN

-271 PYVSALA
+271 PYVAALA
-278 ALLFSANPDW
+278 ALLFSANPEW
-288 NASQVAETI
+288 SAAEVAETI
-297 RTNATDIRDLNPRF
+297 RSNATNIRDLNPRF

-322 SFGGPPAEQAP
+322 SFGGPPAEAAP
-333 LPAPRPSAPRNETVL
+333 QPAPPPSTVRSESIL
-348 GLLALCVCGIVL
+348 GLLALCICGIVL
-360 ALALMAIAI
+360 ALVVMTLTFIR
-369 IGAGRR
+369 GGRR
-375 RALRPAPAPAPAPV
+375 RTPTPASVPAPV
-389 PVYVPPPPSTP
+389 PVYTPPPA
-400 PQPYQPAP
+400 PAP
-408 PQPVPTPQPAPTG
+408 PQPYRPAPPPVAAPQPPTG
-421 AWGTLAVIAG
+421 AWGTLTVIAG
-431 AAQPRTYPL
+431 AAQPHTYSL
-440 IGAELVIGRSE
+440 AGAEVLIGRSE

-462 VSRRHAIIRNN
+462 VSRRHAIVRND
-473 GRQVTVED
+473 GRQVTVAD

>member
-1 MSLRLLLT
+1 MSLRLLLA

-15 ATSSLPNDPRFDEQW
+15 VTSSSPNDPRFDDQW

-41 ERTTGSTEVIVAVVD
+41 ERTTGRADVIVAVVD
-56 SGVDP
+56 TGVDP

-68 RLRTDGYDFVD
+68 RVRADGYDFVD

-98 AAILDNNEG
+98 AAILNNNEG

-124 ARGKG
+124 ARGRG
-129 SDRAIARGIRF
+129 SDPDIARGIRF

-149 NLSLGATLTLSADEP
+149 NLSLGATLMLNADEP

-191 PLPNAIAIDNP
+191 PLPNAIAVDNP

-211 QRDRKAPF
+211 DRDRRAPF

-233 NILSA
+233 SILST

-247 SDELPRDERFRRN
+247 SDELPPDERFRRN

-271 PYVSALA
+271 PYVAALA

-288 NASQVAETI
+288 SARQVAETI
-297 RTNATDIRDLNPRF
+297 RANATDIRDRNPQF
-311 ELGTGRIDACK
+311 ELGAGRIDACK

-333 LPAPRPSAPRNETVL
+333 QPMPRPSAPRNETAL
-348 GLLALCVCGIVL
+348 GLLALCVCGVVL
-360 ALALMAIAI
+360 ALILATLTFIA
-369 IGAGRR
+369 AGRR
-375 RALRPAPAPAPAPV
+375 RAPRPASAPAPV
-389 PVYVPPPPSTP
+389 PVYVPPPPPAP
-400 PQPYQPAP
+400 PQPYQPTP
-408 PQPVPTPQPAPTG
+408 PVPVSAPQPAPAG
-421 AWGTLAVIAG
+421 AWGALTVIAG
-431 AAQPRTYPL
+431 AAQPRTYSL
-440 IGAELVIGRSE
+440 SGAELVIGRSE

-491 GVRITQPAPVRRGD
+491 GVRVTQPTPVRRGD